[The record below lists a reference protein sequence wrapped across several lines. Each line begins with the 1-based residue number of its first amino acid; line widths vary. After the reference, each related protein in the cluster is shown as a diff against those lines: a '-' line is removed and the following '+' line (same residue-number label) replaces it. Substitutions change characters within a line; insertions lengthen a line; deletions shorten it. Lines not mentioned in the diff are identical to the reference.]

1 MVVTLVA
8 PHTTQSDEDRIAIMT
23 MVKEGKLDL
32 KLAIAAIEKGAS
44 PREPLPAQASPL
56 ETCLPGPCFERDR
69 RRAWGLREER
79 TLLDSASYDPPY
91 NSPFK

>member
-1 MVVTLVA
+1 
-8 PHTTQSDEDRIAIMT
+8 MT

-69 RRAWGLREER
+69 RRAQFAPVGQTLETVMAAR
-79 TLLDSASYDPPY
+79 TASNASASKPALEATLAA
-91 NSPFK
+91 SE